1 MAKKVVITTDSTCD
15 LSPELAKRFDIG
27 IIPLTVLFA
36 GESHLDDGS
45 ITSDRIFER
54 YRADGTLPKTAAPG
68 VQQFEDFF
76 ESYTRQ
82 GFEVVHIDL
91 SAELSSTYSTASL
104 VAGEMD
110 GVYTVDSRSLTT
122 GIGLL
127 ALEGARCRDE
137 GMSAAEIAAHL
148 TELRDKVDVS
158 FVLDTLE
165 FMWKGGRCSGVA
177 ALGANL
183 LKLKPAIEMN
193 DGTLAVY
200 KKYRGNIK
208 AVYKQYIRERLS
220 GRKIRPER
228 VFITDSGEVDE
239 QTITELAELVREL
252 TGAREIYHT
261 TAGCTVDAHC
271 GPGTLGVLFI
281 NE

>member
-1 MAKKVVITTDSTCD
+1 MAKKVAITTDSTCD

-76 ESYTRQ
+76 EGYTRQ

-177 ALGANL
+177 ALGANV
-183 LKLKPAIEMN
+183 LKLKPSIFVTDGKMTVGKKFR
-193 DGTLAVY
+193 GTLESALLSYVRMQLEGRDDLDLSRIFVTY
-200 KKYRGNIK
+200 SGDDYHVASKVIAEIKKY
-208 AVYKQYIRERLS
+208 AA
-220 GRKIRPER
+220 
-228 VFITDSGEVDE
+228 F
-239 QTITELAELVREL
+239 AEILE
-252 TGAREIYHT
+252 TS
-261 TAGCTVDAHC
+261 AGSTVSTHC
-271 GPGTLGVLFI
+271 GPNTLGILFMTK
-281 NE
+281 